1 MLTVHTPIPGSLS
14 FTRSL
19 SSCTYT
25 YIYICIYAYFYLFPR
40 ALRKTLSLCRIT
52 SRGGRGRRRNRSNLD
67 LSCLL
72 LCRSNQRGGDG
83 QFHRRGENASPSGT
97 KRTGDYSSLLS
108 HAWTRDLSFS
118 VLGGVVRPD
127 TPTTSPST
135 SILLLFSPLYFS
147 QKERER
153 ERKVKSPGGKFL
165 LLFSK
170 VFLSFLLSSMI
181 VERGRG
187 RKGRGEFR
195 PFNERERERKDDTT
209 NHESLRRSPFE
220 RVFPCFL
227 RSMSI
232 RRRGRA
238 AGERRLAKKK
248 KDWSEHGR
256 ETRGG
261 EVSK

>member
-52 SRGGRGRRRNRSNLD
+52 SRGGRGRRRNRSNPD

-181 VERGRG
+181 VEREGGVEKVEGNFVRST
-187 RKGRGEFR
+187 
-195 PFNERERERKDDTT
+195 REREKR
-209 NHESLRRSPFE
+209 
-220 RVFPCFL
+220 
-227 RSMSI
+227 
-232 RRRGRA
+232 
-238 AGERRLAKKK
+238 
-248 KDWSEHGR
+248 
-256 ETRGG
+256 
-261 EVSK
+261 